1 MSTDYFFTEQQ
12 DKQYKLQFEKNIAV
26 ITADSTITYTE
37 LNEQVDLLSKA
48 IQLQAATSQFIGI
61 STTRSLEMVVGV
73 LAILQAGKAYVPLDP
88 AYPTRRLLQMV
99 ANAGLTYCLAPPEQ
113 TELFESIGLQLL
125 SDESQQ
131 AAAGLAPLPAAASP
145 SELAYVLYTSGST
158 GEPKGVCMGHAA
170 LANLLRWQN
179 AHSTAGPGTRTLQFA
194 PLSFDVSFQ
203 EIFATLTTGGTLV
216 LLEEAQ
222 RLDLGALL
230 DFIEHEQINR
240 IFLPFV
246 ALQHLAELAVSR
258 QQFPTSLTEI
268 MTAGEQ
274 LKVTPQLVAFCAAL
288 PTCTLHN
295 QYGPTETHVVTQLTL
310 TGDPHT
316 WDRLPSI
323 GQAIANT
330 TIHLLAPGGQVAAP
344 GAVGELCVSGVC
356 LAEGY
361 LNQPVRTAEKF
372 EHWTTP
378 TGEVVRLY
386 RTGDLARWLPNGD
399 LEFLGRQ
406 DDQVKIRGHRVELGE
421 VEALVAT
428 LPGVRQV
435 AVAAWASESGPK
447 ELAAYI
453 VPAGSALLAPA
464 ALRQAAAQLLPDYML
479 PTTFTLLTEFP
490 KTSSGKLNRRALP
503 APATQLR
510 AALGTPYQAPRTAT
524 EHHLAAV
531 WAPLL
536 RLDKVGATDNFFE
549 LGGTSLL
556 AQKCVAQLR
565 ANFGYQLP
573 VTKLYQYPTLA
584 AAASYLAPAAGPT
597 SQSVDKEIDNQVPTA
612 NGDVAIIGMAGRFPG
627 ANTVEELWD
636 VLREGRETTRFFGE
650 DELDAS
656 IADATRHDPLYVRSR
671 GIIDHAQEF
680 DPAFFGLTA
689 KLAAA
694 MDPQQRVFLEVAWEA
709 LEQAGYLPAHY
720 AGRVG
725 VFAGTGNNSY
735 FIHNVLPN
743 QKAVEQLGD
752 FQVMTVNEKD
762 YVAARVAYTLDLRG
776 PVASVYSACSTS
788 LLAVAQAVHSLR
800 AGQCEVAL
808 AGGASIT
815 APVHSGYVYQEG
827 AMLSP
832 DGHCRPFDAQA
843 QGTVFSDG
851 AGVVLL
857 KSLTAAQR
865 DGDVIYGV
873 IKGVGVANDGRDKGS
888 FSAPSAAGQAAA
900 IGQALADGRVA
911 PATIS
916 YVEAHGTATPLGDPI
931 EVDGLRLAFGEGAGR
946 STCALGSLKSNLG
959 HLTAAAGVA
968 GLIKT
973 VLALQHRQMPPSL
986 HYTQPNP
993 HLDLADSPFFVNTTL
1008 RDWPAADGAPRRAGV
1023 SSFGVG
1029 GTNVH
1034 VVVEEAPT
1042 PLGAG
1047 QNRAELARPVQL
1059 VAWSART
1066 PSSSAAYA
1074 QKLADF
1080 IGAAPALADVAFT
1093 LHTTRAPLA
1102 ERRFVVA
1109 ATTAELQAALA
1120 PGASA
1125 AIAARTVAEV
1135 PGTVAF
1141 LFPGQGSQYVGM
1153 AQELHANEVAFR
1165 AAVDECAELL
1175 TSFLDLDIR
1184 ELLYSAATPDAAA
1197 QAAAYLQNT
1206 RYAQPALFVTEYA
1219 LARLWQSWGVQPT
1232 ALCGHSIGE
1241 LVAACLA
1248 GVFTLPDALRL
1259 VAARGRLVSE
1269 LPAGQ
1274 MLAVRASAARVAEL
1288 LPPTLDVAA
1297 VNGPKAVV
1305 VAGAAADI
1313 AAFAGLLAT
1322 HTIPSRTLAT
1332 SHAFHSRQLAPVV
1345 GAFQELVA
1353 QVSLAA
1359 PQLPIVSTLTGT
1371 WLTAAQATDP
1381 AYWATQLREPVQ
1393 FAAALATLLAEP
1405 QPLLLEVGPGNTLTA
1420 LAKLAGG
1427 AAVAALASLPAA
1439 GSERTAYQCLL
1450 NTLGQLWLRGLEPD
1464 WRAFYAGQPR
1474 QKLRLPGYCFDRQR
1488 CWLDPVPVAVTAAP
1502 SPVAAPALV
1511 AAPTPIPVLAAA
1523 KISTSL
1529 PLPLLPIFS
1538 MRQPILL
1545 QKILTILTD
1554 AADVD
1559 VTADHANQSFLELGL
1574 DSLSLTQVALTLRK
1588 AFNVPLTFRQLNESL
1603 DTPAALAAY
1612 LDAQLPAETAS
1623 RPDSVV
1629 TPAPAAPTQITPAP
1643 TSVAIPS
1650 GSAALPTATDSA
1662 ISLLA
1667 AQLELLT
1674 RQVAVLTG
1682 ASSAVAAST
1691 TAPVSAAPAL
1701 PPPSATKP
1709 ALSATEAVE
1718 HAKPFGATAR
1728 IERQVVAA
1736 LTPRQQDFLNQF
1748 TRRYTQK
1755 TAASKAYAQE
1765 HRPHM
1770 ADPRVVSGFSPLLKE
1785 LTYPL
1790 VVDRS
1795 AGSRLWDLDGNEYVD
1810 ALNGFGSSMFGY
1822 QPEFIKAALH
1832 AQIERG
1838 YEVGPQHALAGEVC
1852 QLLCQLTGHERAA
1865 LCNTGSE
1872 AVLGA
1877 LRMARTVTGRS
1888 LVVAFTGS
1896 YHGINDEVIVRSTR
1910 QQQARPAAPGIMPE
1924 AVQNML
1930 ILDYGTDESLR
1941 IIAERAHELAAVLVE
1956 PVQSRRPD
1964 FQPVAFLQE
1973 LRRVTAAAGTA
1984 LIFDEVITG
1993 FRLHQ
1998 GGAQA
2003 AFGVRADIATYGKVI
2018 GGGLPIGA
2026 IAGSST
2032 YMDALDGGFW
2042 QYGDRSVP
2050 EVGVTYFAG
2059 TFVRHPLALAAARA
2073 ALLHLQTE
2081 GPALQEH
2088 LNAQTARLAEQLN
2101 AAAQA
2106 RQAPL
2111 EVVYFGSLWKI
2122 RFTAEL
2128 PYSTLLFTL
2137 MREKGVHIWDNFPC
2151 FLTEAHSAADVQL
2164 IVAAFTASLAELA
2177 AEFLPPPALA
2187 KKPEAPASVAP
2198 TALKALNR
2206 PPAPG
2211 ARLGRDA
2218 AGNPAWFMSDPVRP
2232 GRYVQ
2237 LSHA

>member
-1 MSTDYFFTEQQ
+1 MPTTLVSVQQ
-12 DKQYKLQFEKNIAV
+12 LLEHPKLQFLENTAV
-26 ITADSTITYTE
+26 IVGGHSVTYRA
-37 LNEQVDLLSKA
+37 LAEQVQVLSA
-48 IQLQAATSQFIGI
+48 ALRRQAPQSSLIGI
-61 STTRSLEMVVGV
+61 STTRGLAMVVGV
-73 LAILQAGKAYVPLDP
+73 LAILRAGKAYVPLDP
-88 AYPTRRLLQMV
+88 AYPASRLRRLV
-99 ANAGLTYCLAPPEQ
+99 ANAGLTCCLAPAEQ
-113 TELFESIGLQLL
+113 AARFEELGVTVLPSDELQATDNQFESDLTGA
-125 SDESQQ
+125 SQ
-131 AAAGLAPLPAAASP
+131 

-158 GEPKGVCMGHAA
+158 GEPKGVCMGQAA
-170 LANLLRWQN
+170 LVNLLRWQN
-179 AHSTAGPGTRTLQFA
+179 AHSPAGPGTRTLQFA

-216 LLEEAQ
+216 LLDEAQ

-230 DFIEHEQINR
+230 DFIAQKQINR
-240 IFLPFV
+240 VFLPFV

-258 QQFPTSLTEI
+258 QQFPASLTEI

-274 LKVTPQLVAFCAAL
+274 LKITPQLAAFCAAL
-288 PTCTLHN
+288 PACTLHN

-310 TGDPHT
+310 TGDPRT

-323 GQAIANT
+323 GRAIDHT
-330 TIHLLAPGGQVAAP
+330 TIYLLASDGQTTAP
-344 GAVGELCVSGVC
+344 GEVGELCVSGVC
-356 LAEGY
+356 LASGY
-361 LNQPVRTAEKF
+361 LNQPARTAEKF
-372 EHWTTP
+372 GEWTTP
-378 TGEVVRLY
+378 AGEVVRLY
-386 RTGDLARWLPNGD
+386 RTGDLARLLPDGN

-421 VEALVAT
+421 VEALLAT
-428 LPGVRQV
+428 LPGVGQV
-435 AVAAWASESGPK
+435 AVAAWQGEAGPK
-447 ELAAYI
+447 ELVAYI
-453 VPAGSALLAPA
+453 IPSGPAPLVPA

-479 PTTFTLLTEFP
+479 PATFTLLTEFP
-490 KTSSGKLNRRALP
+490 KTSSGKINRLALP
-503 APATQLR
+503 APTTQLR
-510 AALGTPYQAPRTAT
+510 AALGTPYQAPRTDT
-524 EHHLAAV
+524 ERQLAAV

-556 AQKCVAQLR
+556 AQKCVAQLL
-565 ANFGYQLP
+565 AQFGYRLP
-573 VTKLYQYPTLA
+573 VTKLYQYPTVA
-584 AAASYLAPAAGPT
+584 AAASYLARPAGAAPT
-597 SQSVDKEIDNQVPTA
+597 PQLATEATPRQPAD
-612 NGDVAIIGMAGRFPG
+612 GDVAIIGMAGRFPG

-636 VLREGRETTRFFGE
+636 VLREGRETTRFFSE
-650 DELDAS
+650 EELDTS
-656 IADATRHDPLYVRSR
+656 IPAAVRHDPLYVRAR
-671 GIIDHAQEF
+671 GIIDHAEEF
-680 DPAFFGLTA
+680 DPAFFGLSP

-694 MDPQQRVFLEVAWEA
+694 MDPQQRVFLEVAWET

-735 FIHNVLPN
+735 FIQNVLPN
-743 QKAVEQLGD
+743 QAIVEQLGD
-752 FQVMTVNEKD
+752 FQVMTVSEKD
-762 YVAARVAYTLDLRG
+762 YLATRVAYTLDLRG
-776 PVASVYSACSTS
+776 PAVSVYSACSTS
-788 LLAVAQAVHSLR
+788 LLAVAQAVQSLR

-815 APVHSGYVYQEG
+815 APVRSGYLYQDG

-851 AGVVLL
+851 AGAVLL
-857 KSLTAAQR
+857 KSLAAAQR

-873 IKGVGVANDGRDKGS
+873 IKGVGIANDGRDKGS

-900 IGQALADGRVA
+900 TV
-911 PATIS
+911 S

-931 EVDGLRLAFGEGAGR
+931 EVDGLRLAFGPAAGPG
-946 STCALGSLKSNLG
+946 TCALGSIKSNLG

-973 VLALQHRQMPPSL
+973 LLALRHRQLPASL
-986 HYTQPNP
+986 HYAQPNP
-993 HLDLADSPFFVNTTL
+993 LLDLADSPFFVNTTL
-1008 RDWPAADGAPRRAGV
+1008 RDWPATDGAPRRAGI

-1042 PLGAG
+1042 PRASAQAGPALG
-1047 QNRAELARPVQL
+1047 RPTQL

-1066 PSSSAAYA
+1066 ASSSEAYG
-1074 QKLADF
+1074 QRLA
-1080 IGAAPALADVAFT
+1080 GWLANTPAPALADVAFT

-1109 ATTAELQAALA
+1109 AAVPELRTALLPAG
-1120 PGASA
+1120 PA

-1135 PGTVAF
+1135 PATVAF
-1141 LFPGQGSQYVGM
+1141 LLPGQGAQYVGM
-1153 AQELHANEVAFR
+1153 GRELYENELVFR
-1165 AAVDECAELL
+1165 AIVTECAELL
-1175 TSFLDLDIR
+1175 ADHLAVDIR
-1184 ELLYSAATPDAAA
+1184 QLLYPAATPEAAA
-1197 QAAAYLQNT
+1197 QAAQLQNT

-1269 LPAGQ
+1269 LPEGQ

-1297 VNGPKAVV
+1297 INGPKAVV
-1305 VAGAAADI
+1305 VAGPAADI
-1313 AAFAGLLAT
+1313 AAFAELLAA
-1322 HTIPSRTLAT
+1322 HNIPHRGLAT
-1332 SHAFHSRQLAPVV
+1332 SHAFHSRQLEPAAA
-1345 GAFQELVA
+1345 AFAHVVA
-1353 QVSLAA
+1353 QVPLAA
-1359 PQLPIVSTLTGT
+1359 PLVPIVSTMTGT

-1381 AYWATQLREPVQ
+1381 AYWAAQLRAPVQ
-1393 FAAALATLLAEP
+1393 FAAALATLLAAP
-1405 QPLLLEVGPGNTLTA
+1405 GPLLLEVGPGAALTA
-1420 LAKLAGG
+1420 LARPAGG
-1427 AAVAALASLPAA
+1427 AAHTALASLPPAN
-1439 GSERTAYQCLL
+1439 SSQSDYQALL
-1450 NTLGQLWLRGLEPD
+1450 QALGQVWLSGLEPD
-1464 WRAFYAGQPR
+1464 WHAFYAGQSR

-1488 CWLDPVPVAVTAAP
+1488 CWLEPGRPAAVAVAEAAL
-1502 SPVAAPALV
+1502 VAVPAPALPDFI
-1511 AAPTPIPVLAAA
+1511 APLPPSL
-1523 KISTSL
+1523 L
-1529 PLPLLPIFS
+1529 PLSL
-1538 MRQPILL
+1538 MRQPLLL
-1545 QKILTILTD
+1545 QKVLTILTD

-1559 VTADHANQSFLELGL
+1559 VTADQASQSFLELGL
-1574 DSLSLTQVALTLRK
+1574 DSLLLTQVALTLK
-1588 AFNVPLTFRQLNESL
+1588 KTFNVPITFRQLNETL
-1603 DTPAALAAY
+1603 ATPAALAAY
-1612 LDAQLPAETAS
+1612 LDAQLPAGAAQQPAPS
-1623 RPDSVV
+1623 
-1629 TPAPAAPTQITPAP
+1629 PAPAPNALASSPLPPAAGP
-1643 TSVAIPS
+1643 
-1650 GSAALPTATDSA
+1650 AADSA
-1662 ISLLA
+1662 LGLLA
-1667 AQLELLT
+1667 AQLQLLT
-1674 RQVAVLTG
+1674 RQVALLQGTG
-1682 ASSAVAAST
+1682 GQVPAST
-1691 TAPVSAAPAL
+1691 ALPAPTAPAL
-1701 PPPSATKP
+1701 PPAGAPKP
-1709 ALSATEAVE
+1709 LLTAAEAVE

-1728 IERQVVAA
+1728 IERQVAA
-1736 LTPRQQDFLNQF
+1736 LLTPRQQDFINQF

-1770 ADPRVVSGFSPLLKE
+1770 ADPRVVSGFTPLLKE

-1795 AGSRLWDLDGNEYVD
+1795 AGSRLWDVDGNEYVD

-1822 QPEFIKAALH
+1822 QPAFIKTALH

-1852 QLLCQLTGHERAA
+1852 QLLCELTGHQRAA

-1877 LRMARTVTGRS
+1877 LRVARTVTGRS

-1896 YHGINDEVIVRSTR
+1896 YHGINDEVIVRGTK
-1910 QQQARPAAPGIMPE
+1910 QLQARPAAPGIMPE

-1941 IIAERAHELAAVLVE
+1941 LIAARAHELAAVLVE

-2003 AFGVRADIATYGKVI
+2003 MFGVHADLATYGKVI

-2026 IAGSST
+2026 IAGSAAF
-2032 YMDALDGGFW
+2032 MDALDGGFW

-2073 ALLHLQTE
+2073 SLRHLKTA

-2088 LNAQTARLAEQLN
+2088 LNAQTARLAAQLN
-2101 AAAQA
+2101 AAAAQ
-2106 RQAPL
+2106 RQVPL
-2111 EVVYFGSLWKI
+2111 EVVYSGSLWKI
-2122 RFTAEL
+2122 KFTTEL

-2164 IVAAFTASLAELA
+2164 IVAAFTDSLAELA
-2177 AEFLPPPALA
+2177 ADFLPPTLPAT
-2187 KKPEAPASVAP
+2187 PPTEQPAS
-2198 TALKALNR
+2198 ALKALNR

-2218 AGNPAWFMSDPVRP
+2218 AGNPAWFMSDPGRP

-2237 LSHA
+2237 LSQA

>member
-1 MSTDYFFTEQQ
+1 MPNASILGLYLAKE
-12 DKQYKLQFEKNIAV
+12 YKSELLGSPAILSRKGLL
-26 ITADSTITYTE
+26 TYAQ
-37 LNEQVDLLSKA
+37 LDEQVSLLSA
-48 IQLQAATSQFIGI
+48 ALHQQAGNSSLVGI
-61 STTRSLEMVVGV
+61 STTRGLETIVGV
-73 LAILQAGKAYVPLDP
+73 LAILRAGKAYVPLDP
-88 AYPTRRLLQMV
+88 TYPTGRLRQMV
-99 ANAGLTYCLAPPEQ
+99 ANAGLGYCVAPASQ
-113 TELFESIGLQLL
+113 TCLFEDLGLQLL
-125 SDESQQ
+125 VADPERSPATSL
-131 AAAGLAPLPAAASP
+131 AAPAATAQ
-145 SELAYVLYTSGST
+145 SELGYVLYTSGST
-158 GEPKGVCMGHAA
+158 GEPKGVCMGQAA
-170 LANLLRWQN
+170 LVNLLRWQN
-179 AHSTAGPGTRTLQFA
+179 AHSSAGPGTRTLQFA

-203 EIFATLTTGGTLV
+203 EIVTTLTTGGTLV
-216 LLEEAQ
+216 LLDEAQ

-230 DFIEHEQINR
+230 DFIEQEQINR
-240 IFLPFV
+240 VFLPFV

-258 QQFPTSLTEI
+258 QQFPRCLTEI

-274 LKVTPQLVAFCAAL
+274 LKITPQLAAFCAAL
-288 PTCTLHN
+288 PACTLHN

-316 WDRLPSI
+316 WPRLPSI
-323 GQAIANT
+323 GQAIDNT
-330 TIHLLAPGGQVAAP
+330 SIHLLAPAGQAAAP
-344 GAVGELCVSGVC
+344 GEVGELCVSGVC
-356 LAEGY
+356 LAQGY
-361 LNQPVRTAEKF
+361 LNQPARTAEKF
-372 EHWTTP
+372 GNWTTP
-378 TGEVVRLY
+378 AGEVVRLY
-386 RTGDLARWLPNGD
+386 RTGDLARQLPDGN

-421 VEALVAT
+421 VEAVLAT
-428 LPGVRQV
+428 LPGVGQV
-435 AVAAWASESGPK
+435 AVAAWQETAAPK
-447 ELAAYI
+447 ELVAYI
-453 VPAGSALLAPA
+453 IPSGDAPLAPA

-479 PTTFTLLTEFP
+479 PTAFVLLPEFP
-490 KTSSGKLNRRALP
+490 KTSSGKINRQALP
-503 APATQLR
+503 APATQPR
-510 AALGTPYQAPRTAT
+510 AALGTPYQAPRTDT
-524 EHHLAAV
+524 ERQLAAV

-556 AQKCVAQLR
+556 AQKCVARLL
-565 ANFGYQLP
+565 AEFGHRLP
-573 VTKLYQYPTLA
+573 VTKLYQHPTVA
-584 AAASYLAPAAGPT
+584 AAAAYLAQPAGVAPTPLPASEAEAAQPAAAT
-597 SQSVDKEIDNQVPTA
+597 S
-612 NGDVAIIGMAGRFPG
+612 GDVAIIGMAGRFPG
-627 ANTVEELWD
+627 ANTVEELWV
-636 VLREGRETTRFFGE
+636 VLREGRETTRFFSD

-656 IADATRHDPLYVRSR
+656 IPAAVRHDPLYVRAR
-671 GIIDHAQEF
+671 GIIDHAEEF
-680 DPAFFGLTA
+680 DPAFFGLNA

-694 MDPQQRVFLEVAWEA
+694 MDPQQRVFLEVAWET

-735 FIHNVLPN
+735 FIQNVLPN
-743 QKAVEQLGD
+743 QAAVDQLGD

-762 YVAARVAYTLDLRG
+762 YLASRVAYTLDLRG
-776 PVASVYSACSTS
+776 PTVSVYSACSTS
-788 LLAVAQAVHSLR
+788 LLAIAQAVQSLR

-815 APVHSGYVYQEG
+815 APVRSGYLYQDG

-832 DGHCRPFDAQA
+832 DGHCRPFDARA

-851 AGVVLL
+851 AGAVLL
-857 KSLTAAQR
+857 KSMAAAQR

-873 IKGVGVANDGRDKGS
+873 IKGVGIANDGRDKGS

-900 IGQALADGRVA
+900 IGQALADGGVA

-931 EVDGLRLAFGEGAGR
+931 EVDGLRLAFGAAGR
-946 STCALGSLKSNLG
+946 GTCALGSIKSNLG

-973 VLALQHRQMPPSL
+973 VLALQHRQLPPSL

-993 HLDLADSPFFVNTTL
+993 LLDLADSPFFVNTTL
-1008 RDWPAADGAPRRAGV
+1008 RDWPVAGGAPRRAGI

-1042 PLGAG
+1042 PRENAQAG
-1047 QNRAELARPVQL
+1047 PALARPVQL
-1059 VAWSART
+1059 AAWSART
-1066 PSSSAAYA
+1066 ASSSAAYA
-1074 QKLADF
+1074 QRLAGWLADT
-1080 IGAAPALADVAFT
+1080 PTPVLADVAFT

-1109 ATTAELQAALA
+1109 ASAPELRAALLQAGPA
-1120 PGASA
+1120 PA
-1125 AIAARTVAEV
+1125 AIAARTVTEV
-1135 PGTVAF
+1135 PATVAF
-1141 LFPGQGSQYVGM
+1141 MFPGQGAQYVGM
-1153 AQELHANEVAFR
+1153 GRELYEHELAFR
-1165 AAVDECAELL
+1165 AAVAECAELL
-1175 TSFLDLDIR
+1175 AEWLDVDIR
-1184 ELLYSAATPDAAA
+1184 QLIYPDATPEATA
-1197 QAAAYLQNT
+1197 QAAARLQNT

-1219 LARLWQSWGVQPT
+1219 LARLWQSWGVRPT

-1269 LPAGQ
+1269 LPAGR
-1274 MLAVRASAARVAEL
+1274 MLAVRASAAQVADL

-1305 VAGAAADI
+1305 VAGTAEDI
-1313 AAFAGLLAT
+1313 AAFADLLAAQN
-1322 HTIPSRTLAT
+1322 IPCRVLAT
-1332 SHAFHSRQLAPVV
+1332 SHAFHSRQLAPAAA
-1345 GAFQELVA
+1345 AFAQVVA
-1353 QVSLAA
+1353 QVPLTA

-1381 AYWATQLREPVQ
+1381 AYWAAQLRAPVQ
-1393 FAAALATLLAEP
+1393 FATALATLLAEP
-1405 QPLLLEVGPGNTLTA
+1405 SPLLLEVGPGTTLTA
-1420 LAKLAGG
+1420 LARPAGG
-1427 AAVAALASLPAA
+1427 AAHSALASLPPA
-1439 GSERTAYQCLL
+1439 GSGQTDYQAIL
-1450 NTLGQLWLRGLEPD
+1450 NTLGQVWLRGLEPD
-1464 WRAFYAGQPR
+1464 WHAFYAGQSR

-1488 CWLDPVPVAVTAAP
+1488 CWLEPVRPTATTAAP
-1502 SPVAAPALV
+1502 AAVAAPA
-1511 AAPTPIPVLAAA
+1511 PTEIIP
-1523 KISTSL
+1523 TL
-1529 PLPLLPIFS
+1529 PPPLLPVYS
-1538 MRQPILL
+1538 MRQPLLL
-1545 QKILTILTD
+1545 QKILAILAN

-1559 VTADHANQSFLELGL
+1559 VTAGQAGQSFLELGL
-1574 DSLSLTQVALTLRK
+1574 DSLLLTQLALTLKK
-1588 AFNVPLTFRQLNESL
+1588 AFNVPITFRQLNETL
-1603 DTPAALAAY
+1603 ATPAALAAY
-1612 LDAQLPAETAS
+1612 LDAQLPAEATPQPA
-1623 RPDSVV
+1623 PSV
-1629 TPAPAAPTQITPAP
+1629 APAATLSFT
-1643 TSVAIPS
+1643 
-1650 GSAALPTATDSA
+1650 AALPPTEGPAADSA
-1662 ISLLA
+1662 LGLLA
-1667 AQLELLT
+1667 AQLQLLT
-1674 RQVAVLTG
+1674 RQVALLQGTSGGISAG
-1682 ASSAVAAST
+1682 AAL
-1691 TAPVSAAPAL
+1691 PPAAPAL
-1701 PPPSATKP
+1701 PPIDAPKP
-1709 ALSATEAVE
+1709 ALTAAEAVE
-1718 HAKPFGATAR
+1718 HARPFGATAR
-1728 IERQVVAA
+1728 IERQVAA
-1736 LTPRQQDFLNQF
+1736 TLTPRQQDFLNQF

-1770 ADPRVVSGFSPLLKE
+1770 ADPRVVSGFTPLLKE

-1795 AGSRLWDLDGNEYVD
+1795 AGSRLWDVDGNEYVD

-1822 QPEFIKAALH
+1822 QPEFIKTALH

-1852 QLLCQLTGHERAA
+1852 RLICELTGHQRAA

-1877 LRMARTVTGRS
+1877 LRVARTVTGRS

-1896 YHGINDEVIVRSTR
+1896 YHGINDEVIVRGTKQLQS
-1910 QQQARPAAPGIMPE
+1910 RPAAPGIMPE

-1941 IIAERAHELAAVLVE
+1941 IIAGRAHELAAVLVE

-1964 FQPVAFLQE
+1964 FQPVAFLRE

-2003 AFGVRADIATYGKVI
+2003 VFGVQADLATYGKVI

-2026 IAGSST
+2026 IAGSSAF
-2032 YMDALDGGFW
+2032 MDALDGGFW

-2059 TFVRHPLALAAARA
+2059 TFVRHPLALAAAQASLR
-2073 ALLHLQTE
+2073 HLQVA

-2088 LNAQTARLAEQLN
+2088 LNAQTARLAAELN
-2101 AAAQA
+2101 AAAQQ
-2106 RQAPL
+2106 RQVPL

-2122 RFTAEL
+2122 KFTTEL

-2151 FLTEAHSAADVQL
+2151 FLTAAHSAADVQL
-2164 IVAAFTASLAELA
+2164 IVTAFAASLAELA
-2177 AEFLPPPALA
+2177 ADFLPPPTPP
-2187 KKPEAPASVAP
+2187 KPTEQST
-2198 TALKALNR
+2198 TAIKALNR

-2237 LSHA
+2237 LSQA

>member
-1 MSTDYFFTEQQ
+1 MQASLLSAKDLLEKF
-12 DKQYKLQFEKNIAV
+12 KLQSSTTIAV
-26 ITADSTITYTE
+26 IHKGNLVTYAE
-37 LNEQVDLLSKA
+37 VEEKVSLLSAA
-48 IQLQAATSQFIGI
+48 ICHQVPTSQFIGI

-73 LAILQAGKAYVPLDP
+73 LAILRAGKAYVPLDP
-88 AYPTRRLLQMV
+88 AYPASRLRQMA
-99 ANAGLTYCLAPPEQ
+99 ANADLTCCLAPAE
-113 TELFESIGLQLL
+113 EAALFESLGLHLLIATPPPGLDGQNFTLNQSGIG
-125 SDESQQ
+125 
-131 AAAGLAPLPAAASP
+131 
-145 SELAYVLYTSGST
+145 YVLYTSGST
-158 GEPKGVCMGHAA
+158 GEPKGVCMGQAA

-179 AHSTAGPGTRTLQFA
+179 AHSSAGPGTRTLQFA

-216 LLEEAQ
+216 LLDEEQ
-222 RLDLGALL
+222 RLDLEALL
-230 DFIEHEQINR
+230 NLIEQEQINR
-240 IFLPFV
+240 VFLPFV

-258 QQFPTSLTEI
+258 EQFPQCLTEI

-274 LKVTPQLVAFCAAL
+274 LKITPQLAAFCAAL
-288 PTCTLHN
+288 PGCTLHN

-323 GQAIANT
+323 GRAIDNT
-330 TIHLLAPGGQVAAP
+330 TIYLLAPDGQEVAP
-344 GAVGELCVSGVC
+344 GEVGELCVSGMS

-361 LNQPVRTAEKF
+361 LNQPARTAAKF
-372 EHWTTP
+372 GDWTTP
-378 TGEVVRLY
+378 AGEVVRLY
-386 RTGDLARWLPNGD
+386 RTGDLARQLPNGN

-421 VEALVAT
+421 VEAVLAT
-428 LPGVRQV
+428 LTGVGQV
-435 AVAAWASESGPK
+435 AVAAWQEAAGPK
-447 ELAAYI
+447 ELVAYVI
-453 VPAGSALLAPA
+453 PSGHMPLAPA
-464 ALRQAAAQLLPDYML
+464 ALRQAAAQALPDYML
-479 PTTFTLLTEFP
+479 PAAFVLLSEFP
-490 KTSSGKLNRRALP
+490 KTSSGKIDRLALP
-503 APATQLR
+503 APATQQR
-510 AALGTPYQAPRTAT
+510 AALGTLYQAPRTNT
-524 EHHLAAV
+524 ERQLAAV
-531 WAPLL
+531 WATLL

-556 AQKCVAQLR
+556 AQKCVAQLLDQ
-565 ANFGYQLP
+565 FGHRLP
-573 VTKLYQYPTLA
+573 VTKLYQYPTVA
-584 AAASYLAPAAGPT
+584 AAAAYLVQPDGA
-597 SQSVDKEIDNQVPTA
+597 VPTPLPA
-612 NGDVAIIGMAGRFPG
+612 GEAEAAQPAVASGDVAIIGMAGRFPG
-627 ANTVEELWD
+627 ANTVEELWE
-636 VLREGRETTRFFGE
+636 VLREGRETTRFFS
-650 DELDAS
+650 DAELDSS
-656 IADATRHDPLYVRSR
+656 IPAAVRHDPLYVRAR
-671 GIIDHAQEF
+671 GIIDHAEEF
-680 DPAFFGLTA
+680 DPAFFGLSA

-694 MDPQQRVFLEVAWEA
+694 MDPQQRVFLEVAWET
-709 LEQAGYLPAHY
+709 LEQAGYLPAHF

-735 FIHNVLPN
+735 FIQNVLPN
-743 QKAVEQLGD
+743 QAAVDQLGE

-762 YVAARVAYTLDLRG
+762 YLASRVAYTLDLRG
-776 PVASVYSACSTS
+776 PTVSVYSACSTS
-788 LLAVAQAVHSLR
+788 LLAIAQGVQSLR

-815 APVHSGYVYQEG
+815 APVHSGYLYQDG

-851 AGVVLL
+851 AGAVLL
-857 KSLTAAQR
+857 KSLAAAQR
-865 DGDVIYGV
+865 DGDVIYGI
-873 IKGVGVANDGRDKGS
+873 IKGVGIANDGRDKGS
-888 FSAPSAAGQAAA
+888 FSAPSAEGQAAA

-911 PATIS
+911 PASIS

-931 EVDGLRLAFGEGAGR
+931 EVDGLRLAFGVAAGR
-946 STCALGSLKSNLG
+946 GTCALGSIKSNLG

-973 VLALQHRQMPPSL
+973 VLALRHRQLPPSL

-993 HLDLADSPFFVNTTL
+993 HLALADSPFFVNTAL
-1008 RDWPAADGAPRRAGV
+1008 RDWPAAGGAPRRAGI

-1042 PLGAG
+1042 PRKNAQAG
-1047 QNRAELARPVQL
+1047 PARSRPVQL
-1059 VAWSART
+1059 AAWSART
-1066 PSSSAAYA
+1066 ASSSAAYA
-1074 QKLADF
+1074 QRLAGWLAD
-1080 IGAAPALADVAFT
+1080 APTLELADVAFT

-1109 ATTAELQAALA
+1109 ASTPELRAALLPAGPA
-1120 PGASA
+1120 PA
-1125 AIAARTVAEV
+1125 AIAARTVTEV
-1135 PGTVAF
+1135 PATVAF
-1141 LFPGQGSQYVGM
+1141 MFPGQGSQYVGM
-1153 AQELHANEVAFR
+1153 GRELYEHELAFR
-1165 AAVDECAELL
+1165 AAVAECAEHLGEW
-1175 TSFLDLDIR
+1175 LDVDIR
-1184 ELLYSAATPDAAA
+1184 QLIYPDATSEAAA
-1197 QAAAYLQNT
+1197 QAAARLQNT
-1206 RYAQPALFVTEYA
+1206 RYTQPALFVVEYA

-1248 GVFTLPDALRL
+1248 GVFSLPDALRL

-1288 LPPTLDVAA
+1288 LPHTLDIAA

-1305 VAGAAADI
+1305 VAGSAEDI
-1313 AAFAGLLAT
+1313 AAFANLLAAQS
-1322 HTIPSRTLAT
+1322 IPCRALAT
-1332 SHAFHSRQLAPVV
+1332 SHAFHSRQLEPAVA
-1345 GAFQELVA
+1345 AFAQVVA
-1353 QVSLAA
+1353 QVPLAP
-1359 PQLPIVSTLTGT
+1359 PQLPIVSTMTGM

-1381 AYWATQLREPVQ
+1381 AYWAAQLRAPVQ

-1405 QPLLLEVGPGNTLTA
+1405 NPLLLEAGPGTTLTA
-1420 LAKLAGG
+1420 LARLAGG
-1427 AAVAALASLPAA
+1427 ALHSTLASLPPA
-1439 GSERTAYQCLL
+1439 GSAQTDYQTILT
-1450 NTLGQLWLRGLEPD
+1450 TLGQVWLNGLEPD
-1464 WRAFYAGQPR
+1464 WHAFYTGQPR
-1474 QKLRLPGYCFDRQR
+1474 RKLRLPSYCFDRQR
-1488 CWLDPVPVAVTAAP
+1488 CWLEPVRPTALTPAPAV
-1502 SPVAAPALV
+1502 VAAPAP
-1511 AAPTPIPVLAAA
+1511 AEI
-1523 KISTSL
+1523 ISMLSA
-1529 PLPLLPIFS
+1529 PLPSSYP
-1538 MRQPILL
+1538 MRQPLLL
-1545 QKILTILTD
+1545 QKILAILAD

-1559 VTADHANQSFLELGL
+1559 VTADQAGKSFLELGL
-1574 DSLSLTQVALTLRK
+1574 DSLLLTQVALTLKK
-1588 AFNVPLTFRQLNESL
+1588 AFNVPITFRQLNETL
-1603 DTPAALAAY
+1603 DTPAGLAAY
-1612 LDAQLPAETAS
+1612 LDAQLPAEAA
-1623 RPDSVV
+1623 PQP
-1629 TPAPAAPTQITPAP
+1629 TPSAAPAATVVST
-1643 TSVAIPS
+1643 V
-1650 GSAALPTATDSA
+1650 ALPPTAGPADDSA
-1662 ISLLA
+1662 LGLLA
-1667 AQLELLT
+1667 AQLQLLT
-1674 RQVAVLTG
+1674 RQVALLQATSGGALT
-1682 ASSAVAAST
+1682 SAGL
-1691 TAPVSAAPAL
+1691 PPAPAL
-1701 PPPSATKP
+1701 PPTPMPTP
-1709 ALSATEAVE
+1709 ALTAAEAVE

-1728 IERQVVAA
+1728 IERHVAA
-1736 LTPRQQDFLNQF
+1736 MLTPRQQEFLNQF

-1755 TAASKAYAQE
+1755 TAASKAFAQE

-1770 ADPRVVSGFSPLLKE
+1770 ADPRVVSGFTPLLKE

-1790 VVDRS
+1790 VVNRS
-1795 AGSRLWDLDGNEYVD
+1795 AGSRLWDVDGNEYVD

-1822 QPEFIKAALH
+1822 QPEFIKTALH

-1852 QLLCQLTGHERAA
+1852 RLLCELTGHERAA

-1872 AVLGA
+1872 AVLGT

-1896 YHGINDEVIVRSTR
+1896 YHGINDEVIVRGTK
-1910 QQQARPAAPGIMPE
+1910 QLQARPAAPGIMPE

-1964 FQPVAFLQE
+1964 FQPVAFLRE

-2003 AFGVRADIATYGKVI
+2003 VFGVKADLATYGKVI

-2032 YMDALDGGFW
+2032 YLDALDGGFW

-2059 TFVRHPLALAAARA
+2059 TFVRHPLALAAAQA
-2073 ALLHLQTE
+2073 SLHHLQVE

-2088 LNAQTARLAEQLN
+2088 LNDQTARLAAELN
-2101 AAAQA
+2101 AAA
-2106 RQAPL
+2106 RQRQVPL

-2122 RFTAEL
+2122 KFTAEL

-2164 IVAAFTASLAELA
+2164 IVTAFIASLAELA
-2177 AEFLPPPALA
+2177 ADFLPPITPP
-2187 KKPEAPASVAP
+2187 KPTEPPMTTVE
-2198 TALKALNR
+2198 ALNR

-2237 LSHA
+2237 LFQA

>member
-1 MSTDYFFTEQQ
+1 
-12 DKQYKLQFEKNIAV
+12 
-26 ITADSTITYTE
+26 
-37 LNEQVDLLSKA
+37 
-48 IQLQAATSQFIGI
+48 
-61 STTRSLEMVVGV
+61 
-73 LAILQAGKAYVPLDP
+73 
-88 AYPTRRLLQMV
+88 
-99 ANAGLTYCLAPPEQ
+99 
-113 TELFESIGLQLL
+113 
-125 SDESQQ
+125 
-131 AAAGLAPLPAAASP
+131 
-145 SELAYVLYTSGST
+145 
-158 GEPKGVCMGHAA
+158 
-170 LANLLRWQN
+170 
-179 AHSTAGPGTRTLQFA
+179 
-194 PLSFDVSFQ
+194 
-203 EIFATLTTGGTLV
+203 
-216 LLEEAQ
+216 
-222 RLDLGALL
+222 
-230 DFIEHEQINR
+230 
-240 IFLPFV
+240 
-246 ALQHLAELAVSR
+246 
-258 QQFPTSLTEI
+258 
-268 MTAGEQ
+268 
-274 LKVTPQLVAFCAAL
+274 
-288 PTCTLHN
+288 
-295 QYGPTETHVVTQLTL
+295 
-310 TGDPHT
+310 
-316 WDRLPSI
+316 
-323 GQAIANT
+323 
-330 TIHLLAPGGQVAAP
+330 
-344 GAVGELCVSGVC
+344 
-356 LAEGY
+356 
-361 LNQPVRTAEKF
+361 
-372 EHWTTP
+372 
-378 TGEVVRLY
+378 
-386 RTGDLARWLPNGD
+386 
-399 LEFLGRQ
+399 
-406 DDQVKIRGHRVELGE
+406 
-421 VEALVAT
+421 
-428 LPGVRQV
+428 
-435 AVAAWASESGPK
+435 
-447 ELAAYI
+447 
-453 VPAGSALLAPA
+453 
-464 ALRQAAAQLLPDYML
+464 
-479 PTTFTLLTEFP
+479 
-490 KTSSGKLNRRALP
+490 
-503 APATQLR
+503 
-510 AALGTPYQAPRTAT
+510 
-524 EHHLAAV
+524 
-531 WAPLL
+531 
-536 RLDKVGATDNFFE
+536 
-549 LGGTSLL
+549 
-556 AQKCVAQLR
+556 
-565 ANFGYQLP
+565 
-573 VTKLYQYPTLA
+573 
-584 AAASYLAPAAGPT
+584 
-597 SQSVDKEIDNQVPTA
+597 
-612 NGDVAIIGMAGRFPG
+612 
-627 ANTVEELWD
+627 
-636 VLREGRETTRFFGE
+636 
-650 DELDAS
+650 
-656 IADATRHDPLYVRSR
+656 
-671 GIIDHAQEF
+671 
-680 DPAFFGLTA
+680 
-689 KLAAA
+689 

-735 FIHNVLPN
+735 FLQNVLPN
-743 QKAVEQLGD
+743 QTAINQLGD

-851 AGVVLL
+851 AGAVLL
-857 KSLTAAQR
+857 KSLAAAQR

-900 IGQALADGRVA
+900 ISQALADGRVA
-911 PATIS
+911 PASIS

-931 EVDGLRLAFGEGAGR
+931 EVDGLRLAFGPELGR
-946 STCALGSLKSNLG
+946 GTCALGSLKSNLG

-973 VLALQHRQMPPSL
+973 VLALQHRQLPPLL

-1034 VVVEEAPT
+1034 VVLEEAPT
-1042 PLGAG
+1042 PLTAG
-1047 QNRAELARPVQL
+1047 QNHAELARPVQL

-1066 PSSSAAYA
+1066 ASSSAAYA
-1074 QKLADF
+1074 QKLAGF
-1080 IGAAPALADVAFT
+1080 VGAAPAPALADVAYT

-1109 ATTAELQAALA
+1109 TTAAELQAALA
-1120 PGASA
+1120 PAASA
-1125 AIAARTVAEV
+1125 TLTTHTVAEV
-1135 PGTVAF
+1135 PGTIAF
-1141 LFPGQGSQYVGM
+1141 LFPGQGSHYVGM
-1153 AQELHANEVAFR
+1153 GQELHANELAFR

-1175 TSFLDLDIR
+1175 TDFLDLDIR
-1184 ELLYSAATPDAAA
+1184 QLLYPATTPDAAA
-1197 QAAAYLQNT
+1197 QAAAHLQNT

-1232 ALCGHSIGE
+1232 VLCGHSIGE

-1305 VAGAAADI
+1305 VAGTAADI
-1313 AAFAGLLAT
+1313 AAFADLLAI
-1322 HTIPSRTLAT
+1322 HNIPSRTLAT

-1353 QVSLAA
+1353 QVPLAP

-1371 WLTAAQATDP
+1371 WLTAAQATNP
-1381 AYWATQLREPVQ
+1381 VYWATQLREPVQ
-1393 FAAALATLLAEP
+1393 FETALATLLAEP

-1427 AAVAALASLPAA
+1427 PAVAALASLPAA
-1439 GSERTAYQCLL
+1439 GSERTDYQYVLH
-1450 NTLGQLWLRGLEPD
+1450 TLGQLWLRGLEPD

-1488 CWLDPVPVAVTAAP
+1488 CWLDPVPVAAVPSSVVASAP
-1502 SPVAAPALV
+1502 VVAPVPAPV
-1511 AAPTPIPVLAAA
+1511 PVLAAA
-1523 KISTSL
+1523 EIPTSL

-1574 DSLSLTQVALTLRK
+1574 DSLLLTQVALTLRK

-1603 DTPAALAAY
+1603 DTPVALAAY

-1623 RPDSVV
+1623 RPTNVAA
-1629 TPAPAAPTQITPAP
+1629 PAPAAPALVVPALAPVATPLAN
-1643 TSVAIPS
+1643 TS
-1650 GSAALPTATDSA
+1650 LPPATDSTLG
-1662 ISLLA
+1662 LLA

-1674 RQVAVLTG
+1674 QQVALLHGTAG
-1682 ASSAVAAST
+1682 AAPASAAAPI
-1691 TAPVSAAPAL
+1691 PVAPAL
-1701 PPPSATKP
+1701 PLPSAAKP
-1709 ALSATEAVE
+1709 GLTATEDVE

-1728 IERQVVAA
+1728 IERQVAAA

-1770 ADPRVVSGFSPLLKE
+1770 ADPRVVSGFTPLLKE

-1852 QLLCQLTGHERAA
+1852 QLLCQLTGHQRAA

-1896 YHGINDEVIVRSTR
+1896 YHGINDEVIVRGTR

-2003 AFGVRADIATYGKVI
+2003 VFGVRADIATYGKVI

-2073 ALLHLQTE
+2073 ALHHLQTE

-2101 AAAQA
+2101 ATAQA
-2106 RQAPL
+2106 RQVPL

-2122 RFTAEL
+2122 KFTTEL

-2151 FLTEAHSAADVQL
+2151 FLTEAHSATDVQL
-2164 IVAAFTASLAELA
+2164 IVAAFTASLAEWA
-2177 AEFLPPPALA
+2177 ADFLLPSVLA
-2187 KKPEAPASVAP
+2187 KTSEAPASAAP

-2206 PPAPG
+2206 PPTPG
-2211 ARLGRDA
+2211 ARLGRDG
-2218 AGNPAWFMSDPVRP
+2218 AGNPAWFMNDPVRP

>member
-1 MSTDYFFTEQQ
+1 MPDASTLSLYLAKE
-12 DKQYKLQFEKNIAV
+12 YKSELL
-26 ITADSTITYTE
+26 DSPAILSGSRLLTYAQ
-37 LNEQVDLLSKA
+37 LDEQVSLLSA
-48 IQLQAATSQFIGI
+48 ALHQQAGDSSLIGI
-61 STTRSLEMVVGV
+61 STTRGLETIVGV
-73 LAILQAGKAYVPLDP
+73 LAILRAGKAYVPLDP
-88 AYPTRRLLQMV
+88 AYPAGRLRQMV
-99 ANAGLTYCLAPPEQ
+99 ANAGLSYCVAPASQ
-113 TELFESIGLQLL
+113 ACLFEGLGLQLL
-125 SDESQQ
+125 VADPERSPAPS
-131 AAAGLAPLPAAASP
+131 LASVPAATAQ
-145 SELAYVLYTSGST
+145 SELGYVLYTSGST
-158 GEPKGVCMGHAA
+158 GEPKGVCLGQAA
-170 LANLLRWQN
+170 LVNLLRWQN
-179 AHSTAGPGTRTLQFA
+179 AHSAAGPGTRTLQFA

-203 EIFATLTTGGTLV
+203 EIVTTLTTGGTLV
-216 LLEEAQ
+216 LLDEAQ

-230 DFIEHEQINR
+230 DFIEQEQINR
-240 IFLPFV
+240 VFLPFV

-258 QQFPTSLTEI
+258 QQFPRCLTEI

-274 LKVTPQLVAFCAAL
+274 LKITPQLAAFCAAL
-288 PTCTLHN
+288 PACTLHN

-310 TGDPHT
+310 TGDPHN
-316 WDRLPSI
+316 WPRLPSI
-323 GQAIANT
+323 GQAINHT
-330 TIHLLAPGGQVAAP
+330 TIHLLTSDGQAAAP
-344 GAVGELCVSGVC
+344 GEVGELCVSGVC
-356 LAEGY
+356 LAQGY
-361 LNQPVRTAEKF
+361 LNQPARTAEKF
-372 EHWTTP
+372 GNWTTP
-378 TGEVVRLY
+378 AGEVVRLY
-386 RTGDLARWLPNGD
+386 RTGDLARQLPDGN

-421 VEALVAT
+421 VEAVLAT
-428 LPGVRQV
+428 LPGVGQV
-435 AVAAWASESGPK
+435 AVTTWQGEAGPK
-447 ELAAYI
+447 ELVAYI
-453 VPAGSALLAPA
+453 IPSGDASLAPA
-464 ALRQAAAQLLPDYML
+464 ALRQAAAQALPDYML
-479 PTTFTLLTEFP
+479 PAAFVLLTEFP
-490 KTSSGKLNRRALP
+490 KTSSGKIDRLALP
-503 APATQLR
+503 APATQPR
-510 AALGTPYQAPRTAT
+510 AALGTPYQAPRTDT
-524 EHHLAAV
+524 ERQLAAV

-556 AQKCVAQLR
+556 AQKCVAQLL
-565 ANFGYQLP
+565 AQFGHRLP
-573 VTKLYQYPTLA
+573 VTKLYQYPTVATA
-584 AAASYLAPAAGPT
+584 AAYLARPAGAAPTPLPEGQSLT
-597 SQSVDKEIDNQVPTA
+597 SQLTEATS
-612 NGDVAIIGMAGRFPG
+612 GDVAIIGMAGRFPG

-636 VLREGRETTRFFGE
+636 VLREGRETTRFFS
-650 DELDAS
+650 DTELDAS
-656 IADATRHDPLYVRSR
+656 IPAAVRHDPLYVRAR
-671 GIIDHAQEF
+671 GIIDHAEEF
-680 DPAFFGLTA
+680 DPAFFGLNPR
-689 KLAAA
+689 LAAA
-694 MDPQQRVFLEVAWEA
+694 MDPQQRVFLEVAWET

-735 FIHNVLPN
+735 FIQNVLPN
-743 QKAVEQLGD
+743 QAAVDQLGD

-762 YVAARVAYTLDLRG
+762 YLASRVAYTLDLRG
-776 PVASVYSACSTS
+776 PTVSVYSACSTS
-788 LLAVAQAVHSLR
+788 LLAIAQAVQSLR

-815 APVHSGYVYQEG
+815 APVHSGYLYQDG

-832 DGHCRPFDAQA
+832 DGHCRPFDARA

-851 AGVVLL
+851 AGAVLL
-857 KSLTAAQR
+857 KSLAAAQR

-873 IKGVGVANDGRDKGS
+873 IKGVGIANDERDKGS
-888 FSAPSAAGQAAA
+888 FSAPSAAGQAA
-900 IGQALADGRVA
+900 GNRQALADGRVA

-931 EVDGLRLAFGEGAGR
+931 EVDGLRLAFGATGR
-946 STCALGSLKSNLG
+946 GTCALGSIKSNLG

-973 VLALQHRQMPPSL
+973 VLALRHRQLPPSL

-993 HLDLADSPFFVNTTL
+993 LLDLESSPFFVNTTL
-1008 RDWPAADGAPRRAGV
+1008 RDWPATGGAPRRAGI

-1042 PLGAG
+1042 PRENAQAG
-1047 QNRAELARPVQL
+1047 PALARPVQL
-1059 VAWSART
+1059 AAWSART
-1066 PSSSAAYA
+1066 TSSSAAYA
-1074 QKLADF
+1074 QRLAGWLADT
-1080 IGAAPALADVAFT
+1080 PTPVLADVAFT
-1093 LHTTRAPLA
+1093 LQTTRAPLA

-1109 ATTAELQAALA
+1109 ASAPELRAALLQTGPA
-1120 PGASA
+1120 PA
-1125 AIAARTVAEV
+1125 AIVARTVTEV
-1135 PGTVAF
+1135 PATVAF
-1141 LFPGQGSQYVGM
+1141 MFPGQGSQYVGM
-1153 AQELHANEVAFR
+1153 GRELYEHELAFR
-1165 AAVDECAELL
+1165 AAVAECAELL
-1175 TSFLDLDIR
+1175 GEWLDVDIR
-1184 ELLYSAATPDAAA
+1184 QLIYPDATPEATA
-1197 QAAAYLQNT
+1197 QAAAHLQNT

-1219 LARLWQSWGVQPT
+1219 LARLWQSWGVRPT

-1269 LPAGQ
+1269 LPAGR
-1274 MLAVRASAARVAEL
+1274 MLAVRASAAQVADL

-1305 VAGAAADI
+1305 VAGTAEDI
-1313 AAFAGLLAT
+1313 AAFADLLAAQN
-1322 HTIPSRTLAT
+1322 IPSRALAT
-1332 SHAFHSRQLAPVV
+1332 SHAFHSRQLEPAVA
-1345 GAFQELVA
+1345 AFAQVVA
-1353 QVSLAA
+1353 QVPLAA
-1359 PQLPIVSTLTGT
+1359 PQLPIVSTMTGT

-1381 AYWATQLREPVQ
+1381 AYWAAQLRAPVQ

-1405 QPLLLEVGPGNTLTA
+1405 SPLLLEVGPGNTLTA
-1420 LAKLAGG
+1420 LARPAGG
-1427 AAVAALASLPAA
+1427 AAHSALASLPPADS
-1439 GSERTAYQCLL
+1439 GQTDYQAIL
-1450 NTLGQLWLRGLEPD
+1450 NTLGQVWLRGLEPD
-1464 WRAFYAGQPR
+1464 WHAFYAGQSR

-1488 CWLDPVPVAVTAAP
+1488 CWLEPVRPTVTTTITT
-1502 SPVAAPALV
+1502 APA
-1511 AAPTPIPVLAAA
+1511 ASAPTEIIP
-1523 KISTSL
+1523 TL
-1529 PLPLLPIFS
+1529 PLPLLPIYP
-1538 MRQPILL
+1538 MRQPLLL
-1545 QKILTILTD
+1545 QKILTILAN

-1559 VTADHANQSFLELGL
+1559 VTAEQASQSFLELGL
-1574 DSLSLTQVALTLRK
+1574 DSLLLTQVALTLKK
-1588 AFNVPLTFRQLNESL
+1588 AFNVPITFRQLNETL

-1612 LDAQLPAETAS
+1612 LDAQLPAEAAPQPAP
-1623 RPDSVV
+1623 RV
-1629 TPAPAAPTQITPAP
+1629 APAATLSFI
-1643 TSVAIPS
+1643 
-1650 GSAALPTATDSA
+1650 AALPPTEGLPADSA
-1662 ISLLA
+1662 LGLLA
-1667 AQLELLT
+1667 AQLQLLT
-1674 RQVAVLTG
+1674 RQVALLQGTSG
-1682 ASSAVAAST
+1682 GISASAALPPT
-1691 TAPVSAAPAL
+1691 APAL
-1701 PPPSATKP
+1701 PPTPTPKP
-1709 ALSATEAVE
+1709 ALTAAEAVE

-1728 IERQVVAA
+1728 IERQVAA
-1736 LTPRQQDFLNQF
+1736 TLTPRQQDFLNQF

-1770 ADPRVVSGFSPLLKE
+1770 ADPRVVSGFTPLLKE

-1822 QPEFIKAALH
+1822 QPEFIKTALH

-1852 QLLCQLTGHERAA
+1852 RLICELTGHQRAA

-1877 LRMARTVTGRS
+1877 LRVARTVTGRS

-1896 YHGINDEVIVRSTR
+1896 YHGINDEVIVRGTK
-1910 QQQARPAAPGIMPE
+1910 QLQARPAAPGIMPE

-1964 FQPVAFLQE
+1964 FQPVAFLRE

-2003 AFGVRADIATYGKVI
+2003 VFGVRADLATYGKVI

-2026 IAGSST
+2026 IAGSSAF
-2032 YMDALDGGFW
+2032 MDALDGGFW

-2059 TFVRHPLALAAARA
+2059 TFVRHPLALAAAQASLR
-2073 ALLHLQTE
+2073 HLQVE

-2088 LNAQTARLAEQLN
+2088 LNSQTARLAAELN
-2101 AAAQA
+2101 AAAQQ
-2106 RQAPL
+2106 RQVPL

-2122 RFTAEL
+2122 KFTTEL

-2151 FLTEAHSAADVQL
+2151 FLTAAHSAADVRL
-2164 IVAAFTASLAELA
+2164 LVTAFTASLAELA
-2177 AEFLPPPALA
+2177 ADFLPPTTPP
-2187 KKPEAPASVAP
+2187 KPTEQP
-2198 TALKALNR
+2198 TTVLKALNR

-2237 LSHA
+2237 LSQA

>member
-1 MSTDYFFTEQQ
+1 MPNATILNLYLT
-12 DKQYKLQFEKNIAV
+12 KKCKLAPVGSLALVSGSRQL
-26 ITADSTITYTE
+26 TYAQ
-37 LNEQVDLLSKA
+37 LNEQVSQLS
-48 IQLQAATSQFIGI
+48 ATLCQQDGDSSLVGI
-61 STTRSLEMVVGV
+61 STTRGLETIVGV
-73 LAILQAGKAYVPLDP
+73 LAILRAGKAYVPLDP
-88 AYPTRRLLQMV
+88 AYPTGRLRQMV
-99 ANAGLTYCLAPPEQ
+99 ANAGLTYCVAPASQ
-113 TELFESIGLQLL
+113 ARLFEDLGLQLL
-125 SDESQQ
+125 VADPEHSPAKAMASE
-131 AAAGLAPLPAAASP
+131 PAATAQ
-145 SELAYVLYTSGST
+145 SELGYVLYTSGST
-158 GEPKGVCMGHAA
+158 GEPKGVCMGQAA
-170 LANLLRWQN
+170 LVNLLRWQN
-179 AHSTAGPGTRTLQFA
+179 AHSAAGPGTRTLQFA

-203 EIFATLTTGGTLV
+203 EIFATLSTGGTLV
-216 LLEEAQ
+216 LLDEEQ

-230 DFIEHEQINR
+230 DFIEQEQINR

-258 QQFPTSLTEI
+258 QQFPQSLTEI

-274 LKVTPQLVAFCAAL
+274 LKITPQLAAFCAAL
-288 PTCTLHN
+288 PACTLHN

-323 GQAIANT
+323 GRAIDNT
-330 TIHLLAPGGQVAAP
+330 TIHLLAPDGQAAVP
-344 GAVGELCVSGVC
+344 GEVGELCVSGAC

-361 LNQPVRTAEKF
+361 LNQPARTAEKF
-372 EHWTTP
+372 GDWTTP
-378 TGEVVRLY
+378 GGEVVRLY
-386 RTGDLARWLPNGD
+386 RTGDLARQLPDGN

-421 VEALVAT
+421 VEAVLAT
-428 LPGVRQV
+428 LPGVGQV
-435 AVAAWASESGPK
+435 AVAAWQEAAGLK
-447 ELAAYI
+447 ELVAYI
-453 VPAGSALLAPA
+453 IPSGTAPLAPA
-464 ALRQAAAQLLPDYML
+464 ALRQEAAQLLPDYML
-479 PTTFTLLTEFP
+479 PAAFVLLTEFP
-490 KTSSGKLNRRALP
+490 KTSSGKINRQALP
-503 APATQLR
+503 APATQQR
-510 AALGTPYQAPRTAT
+510 AALGMPYQAPRTAI
-524 EHHLAAV
+524 ERELAAV

-556 AQKCVAQLR
+556 AQKCVAQIL
-565 ANFGYQLP
+565 AQFGHRLP
-573 VTKLYQYPTLA
+573 VTKLYQYPTVA
-584 AAASYLAPAAGPT
+584 AAAAYLAQPAGAAPT
-597 SQSVDKEIDNQVPTA
+597 PLLEVQALGSQPMEATG
-612 NGDVAIIGMAGRFPG
+612 GDVAIIGMAGRFPG

-636 VLREGRETTRFFGE
+636 VLREGRETTRFFSD

-656 IADATRHDPLYVRSR
+656 IPAAVRHDPLYVRAR
-671 GIIDHAQEF
+671 GVIDHAQDF
-680 DPAFFGLTA
+680 DPAFFGLNA
-689 KLAAA
+689 KLAVA
-694 MDPQQRVFLEVAWEA
+694 MDPQQRVFLEVAWET
-709 LEQAGYLPAHY
+709 LEQAGHLPAHY
-720 AGRVG
+720 TGRVG

-735 FIHNVLPN
+735 FIQNVLPN
-743 QKAVEQLGD
+743 KAAVDQLGD

-762 YVAARVAYTLDLRG
+762 YLALRVAYTLDLRG
-776 PVASVYSACSTS
+776 PTVSVYSACSTS
-788 LLAVAQAVHSLR
+788 LLAIAQAVQSLR

-815 APVHSGYVYQEG
+815 APMHSGYLYQEG

-851 AGVVLL
+851 AGAVLL

-873 IKGVGVANDGRDKGS
+873 IKGVGIANDGRDKGS
-888 FSAPSAAGQAAA
+888 FSAPSAKGQAAA

-931 EVDGLRLAFGEGAGR
+931 ELDGLRLAFGAAAGR
-946 STCALGSLKSNLG
+946 GTCALGSIKSNLG

-973 VLALQHRQMPPSL
+973 VLAMQHRQLPASL

-993 HLDLADSPFFVNTTL
+993 LLDLESSPFFVNTAL
-1008 RDWPAADGAPRRAGV
+1008 RDWPVAGSARRRAGI

-1042 PLGAG
+1042 PLENVQAG
-1047 QNRAELARPVQL
+1047 PALGRPMQLA
-1059 VAWSART
+1059 AWSART
-1066 PSSSAAYA
+1066 ASSSAAYA
-1074 QKLADF
+1074 QRLA
-1080 IGAAPALADVAFT
+1080 GWLANTPAPALGDVAFT

-1109 ATTAELQAALA
+1109 ASTPELRAALVPEGAALA
-1120 PGASA
+1120 AV
-1125 AIAARTVAEV
+1125 AARTVTEV
-1135 PGTVAF
+1135 PATVAF
-1141 LFPGQGSQYVGM
+1141 LFPGQGAQYVGM
-1153 AQELHANEVAFR
+1153 GRELYEHELAFR
-1165 AAVDECAELL
+1165 AAVAECAELL
-1175 TSFLDLDIR
+1175 GEWLDVDIR
-1184 ELLYSAATPDAAA
+1184 QLIYPDPTPEAAA
-1197 QAAAYLQNT
+1197 QAAARLQNT

-1259 VAARGRLVSE
+1259 VAERGRLVSE

-1274 MLAVRASAARVAEL
+1274 MLAVRASAAQVAAL

-1305 VAGAAADI
+1305 VAGTAEDI
-1313 AAFAGLLAT
+1313 AAFADLLGAQN
-1322 HTIPSRTLAT
+1322 IPCRVLAT
-1332 SHAFHSRQLAPVV
+1332 SHAFHSRQLEPAVA
-1345 GAFQELVA
+1345 AFAQVVA
-1353 QVSLAA
+1353 QVPLAA
-1359 PQLPIVSTLTGT
+1359 PQVPIVSTMTGT
-1371 WLTAAQATDP
+1371 WLTNAQATDP
-1381 AYWATQLREPVQ
+1381 AYWAAQLRQPVQ

-1405 QPLLLEVGPGNTLTA
+1405 GALLLEVGPGATLTA
-1420 LAKLAGG
+1420 LARPTGG
-1427 AAVAALASLPAA
+1427 AAHSALASLPVADS
-1439 GSERTAYQCLL
+1439 GQTDYQAILT
-1450 NTLGQLWLRGLEPD
+1450 TLGQIWLRGIEPD
-1464 WRAFYAGQPR
+1464 WHAFYAGQSR
-1474 QKLRLPGYCFDRQR
+1474 QKLRLPSYCFDRQR
-1488 CWLDPVPVAVTAAP
+1488 CWLEPVPPAVNTTMTIASAAL
-1502 SPVAAPALV
+1502 APIEII
-1511 AAPTPIPVLAAA
+1511 PT
-1523 KISTSL
+1523 L
-1529 PLPLLPIFS
+1529 PPPLLSSYP
-1538 MRQPILL
+1538 MRQSLLL
-1545 QKILTILTD
+1545 QKILAIVTD

-1559 VTADHANQSFLELGL
+1559 VTADQAGQSFLELGL
-1574 DSLSLTQVALTLRK
+1574 DSLLLTQLALTLKK
-1588 AFNVPLTFRQLNESL
+1588 AFNVPVTFRQLNETL
-1603 DTPAALAAY
+1603 ATPAALAAY
-1612 LDAQLPAETAS
+1612 LDAQLPAEAA
-1623 RPDSVV
+1623 PQ
-1629 TPAPAAPTQITPAP
+1629 PAPAP
-1643 TSVAIPS
+1643 
-1650 GSAALPTATDSA
+1650 SAAPAAISPFATALPPLEGPAADSA
-1662 ISLLA
+1662 LGLLA
-1667 AQLELLT
+1667 AQLQLLT
-1674 RQVAVLTG
+1674 RQVALLQGTSGGALT
-1682 ASSAVAAST
+1682 SAML
-1691 TAPVSAAPAL
+1691 PPAAPAL
-1701 PPPSATKP
+1701 PPASAPKP
-1709 ALSATEAVE
+1709 TLTAAEAVE

-1728 IERQVVAA
+1728 IERQVAA
-1736 LTPRQQDFLNQF
+1736 MLTPRQQEFLNQF

-1770 ADPRVVSGFSPLLKE
+1770 ADPRVVSGFTPLLKE

-1822 QPEFIKAALH
+1822 QPEFIKTALH

-1838 YEVGPQHALAGEVC
+1838 YEVGPQHVLAGEVC
-1852 QLLCQLTGHERAA
+1852 RLICELTGHQRAA

-1877 LRMARTVTGRS
+1877 LRVARTVTGRS

-1896 YHGINDEVIVRSTR
+1896 YHGINDEVIVRVTK
-1910 QQQARPAAPGIMPE
+1910 QLQARPAAPGIMPE

-1964 FQPVAFLQE
+1964 FQPAAFLRE
-1973 LRRVTAAAGTA
+1973 LRRVTAAAGTT

-2003 AFGVRADIATYGKVI
+2003 VFGVHADLATYGKVI

-2026 IAGSST
+2026 IAGSSAF
-2032 YMDALDGGFW
+2032 MDALDGGFW

-2059 TFVRHPLALAAARA
+2059 TFVRHPLALAAAKASLRHMQA
-2073 ALLHLQTE
+2073 E

-2088 LNAQTARLAEQLN
+2088 LNAQTARLAAELN
-2101 AAAQA
+2101 SAA
-2106 RQAPL
+2106 RQRQVPL

-2122 RFTAEL
+2122 KFTTEL
-2128 PYSTLLFTL
+2128 PYGTLLFTL

-2164 IVAAFTASLAELA
+2164 IVTAFTDSLAELA
-2177 AEFLPPPALA
+2177 ADFLPPTTPLKPTEQPATTLQ
-2187 KKPEAPASVAP
+2187 
-2198 TALKALNR
+2198 TLNR

-2237 LSHA
+2237 LSQA